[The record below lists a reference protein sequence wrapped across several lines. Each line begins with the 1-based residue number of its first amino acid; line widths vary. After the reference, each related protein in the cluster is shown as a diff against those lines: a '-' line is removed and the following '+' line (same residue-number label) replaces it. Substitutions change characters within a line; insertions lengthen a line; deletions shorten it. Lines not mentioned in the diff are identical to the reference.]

1 MTNYIITLKWGNRY
15 APEYV
20 NRLASTV
27 RRLVATLLVGSTGPS
42 KLA

>member
-1 MTNYIITLKWGNRY
+1 MPNYIITLKWGNRY

-27 RRLVATLLVGSTGPS
+27 RRLVATLLVRSTGPS